1 MSLRT
6 AIGTVRRGMLSHLS
20 SRRVPLGNAGPIV
33 SFTFDDFP
41 RTAYTVGAPILQGFG
56 ARGTYYVTPGL
67 MDKVNNL
74 GEHYSLQDLQNL
86 VEQGHELASH
96 THSHLSCREVPLHS
110 FQADVRKGR
119 QAILDQM
126 GIADSGNFAYPYGD
140 VTLRAKQAL
149 GREMLSCRGTTPG
162 VNGPEVDLNLLRANG
177 LYGDTAQLAAV
188 QRLILE
194 NEARKGWLVFYT
206 HDVCSRPS
214 RFGCTPVLLEA
225 AVSFV
230 AQGRASI
237 VTVADA
243 LTKLKAQASD
253 VSHLQIEQA
262 NGVNRRNGGLSRDFQ
277 NQGHPDCL
285 R

>member
-6 AIGTVRRGMLSHLS
+6 GIGTLRRRMLSQLL
-20 SRRVPLGNAGPIV
+20 SRRVTLGNAGPIV
-33 SFTFDDFP
+33 SFSFDDFP

-67 MDKVNNL
+67 MDTVNNL
-74 GEHYSLQDLQNL
+74 GEQYCLRDLRDL

-110 FQADVRKGR
+110 FREDTRKGR
-119 QAILDQM
+119 QAIFDRV

-149 GREMLSCRGTTPG
+149 GLEMLSCRGTTPG
-162 VNGPEVDLNLLRANG
+162 INGPEVDLNLLHANS
-177 LYGDTAQLAAV
+177 LYGGMAQLATV
-188 QRLILE
+188 ERLILE
-194 NEARKGWLVFYT
+194 NETRKGWLVFYT

-214 RFGCTPVLLEA
+214 RFGCTPALFEA
-225 AVSFV
+225 AVSFA
-230 AQGRASI
+230 AQGKAKI

-243 LTKLKAQASD
+243 LTKLEAQAK
-253 VSHLQIEQA
+253 LEPA
-262 NGVNRRNGGLSRDFQ
+262 NGVSGSTADFSSDFQ
-277 NQGHPDCL
+277 NQVHPDCQ

>member
-6 AIGTVRRGMLSHLS
+6 AVGTVRRGMLSHLL
-20 SRRVPLGNAGPIV
+20 SRRVPLGNAGPLV
-33 SFTFDDFP
+33 SFSFDDFP

-67 MDKVNNL
+67 MGKVNNL
-74 GEHYSLQDLQNL
+74 GEHYSLQDLQSL

-110 FQADVRKGR
+110 FRADVRKGR
-119 QAILDQM
+119 QAIFDQM
-126 GIADSGNFAYPYGD
+126 AIADSGNFAYPYGD

-149 GREMLSCRGTTPG
+149 GLEMLSCRGTTKG
-162 VNGPEVDLNLLRANG
+162 INGPEVDLNLLYANS
-177 LYGDTAQLAAV
+177 LYGDLTHLAVV

-194 NEARKGWLVFYT
+194 NEARKGWLIFYT

-214 RFGCTPVLLEA
+214 RFGCIPELLEA
-225 AVSFV
+225 AVSFA
-230 AQGRASI
+230 AQSRAKI

-243 LTKLKAQASD
+243 LTKLQAQPSDLSQPQLEQVNGFSGRTGAS
-253 VSHLQIEQA
+253 
-262 NGVNRRNGGLSRDFQ
+262 SRDLR
-277 NQGHPDCL
+277 NQGHPDCQ

>member
-6 AIGTVRRGMLSHLS
+6 AVGTVRRGMLSYLL
-20 SRRVPLGNAGPIV
+20 SRRVPLGNAGPLV
-33 SFTFDDFP
+33 SFSFDDFP

-67 MDKVNNL
+67 MGKVNNL
-74 GEHYSLQDLQNL
+74 GEHYSLRDLQSL

-96 THSHLSCREVPLHS
+96 THSHLSCREVPFHS

-119 QAILDQM
+119 QSIVDQM

-149 GREMLSCRGTTPG
+149 GLEMLSCRGTTPG
-162 VNGPEVDLNLLRANG
+162 INGPDVDLNLLHANS
-177 LYGDTAQLAAV
+177 LYGDMTQLAVV

-194 NEARKGWLVFYT
+194 NVARKGWLIFYT

-214 RFGCTPVLLEA
+214 RFGCIPEFLEA
-225 AVSFV
+225 AVCFA
-230 AQGRASI
+230 AQSQTNI

-243 LTKLKAQASD
+243 LTRLEAPASD

-262 NGVNRRNGGLSRDFQ
+262 NGVSRTTDALSKDFK
-277 NQGHPDCL
+277 N
-285 R
+285 